1 LNTIKSGDLHST
13 TLFDLNSGLKYGK
26 QPGQNLQSS
35 IYSCFARTNQAI
47 SECFRLDYLAKEP
60 LTFGTLKP
68 YLLGA
73 LVCAISCL
81 AMAIFSFYAKSKV
94 VTGIAVFTVSVLVFL
109 KIKYSL

>member
-1 LNTIKSGDLHST
+1 MAS
-13 TLFDLNSGLKYGK
+13 
-26 QPGQNLQSS
+26 
-35 IYSCFARTNQAI
+35 NQVRISRVAFIAVLLALTRLI

-81 AMAIFSFYAKSKV
+81 VMAIFSFYAKSKV
-94 VTGIAVFTVSVLVFL
+94 VTGIAVFTISVLVFL

>member
-1 LNTIKSGDLHST
+1 MT
-13 TLFDLNSGLKYGK
+13 
-26 QPGQNLQSS
+26 
-35 IYSCFARTNQAI
+35 TNQVKISRVAFIAVLLALIRLI
-47 SECFRLDYLAKEP
+47 SECFRLNYLTKEP
-60 LTFGTLKP
+60 LTFGVLKP

-94 VTGIAVFTVSVLVFL
+94 VTGIAVLTISVLVFL